1 MLTLPSSHAP
11 ASLPPPVRPATL
23 ERVSTQRV
31 FVARLSG
38 CSVFDPAGDR
48 LGKVRD
54 VVVIYRKDD
63 PPRVVGLVVEI
74 PGRRHVFVSIGRVTS
89 IATGQVITTGLINV
103 RRFQQRGGEVRV
115 IAELLGRRVHLID
128 GIGARRHRRRRDRA
142 QPPRRV
148 GRRAAVPAPPAHE
161 RVALR
166 EGPDDLRRMEGGARG
181 PGSRA
186 SRSRPSSWS
195 PRTPTCKPA
204 DLANTLLDLPD
215 ERMIEVAEELSDERL
230 ADALEEMPEEE
241 QVHILEQLGDERAAD
256 ILDAMEPDDAADLL
270 GQLPEQRSEELL
282 DLMEPE
288 EADDVRALLQYG
300 PDTAGGLMTSEP
312 IVLSA
317 DATVAEALALIRR
330 HELHPALAAA
340 VFVTLP
346 PYETPTGRLL
356 GTVHFQRMLRY
367 PPHERL
373 GAIIDDTLEPV
384 RATATAAEV
393 ARMLAS
399 YNLVSLPGR
408 STRRSASSARSAST
422 TCSTTCCPTTGAR
435 TTTHASPARARR
447 APRGDP
453 EEALMAPPVAADL
466 ARRAPRAHRACC
478 SARRSRRATG
488 SAASPRRSRAAMGTS
503 GFLLG
508 MTVFVVGGSAG
519 TSGCRPSASSTRR
532 RRTSRC

>member
-1 MLTLPSSHAP
+1 M
-11 ASLPPPVRPATL
+11 
-23 ERVSTQRV
+23 STQRV
-31 FVARLSG
+31 FVARLYG

-115 IAELLGRRVHLID
+115 MAEMLGRRVHLVD
-128 GIGARRHRRRRDRA
+128 GSGTAVIEDVAIERNRLGEWD
-142 QPPRRV
+142 V
-148 GRRAAVPAPPAHE
+148 GQ
-161 RVALR
+161 LF
-166 EGPDDLRRMEGGARG
+166 LRR
-181 PGSRA
+181 
-186 SRSRPSSWS
+186 
-195 PRTPTCKPA
+195 PRTSASPFAKGPTTFAAWKEVREDQAPGEAQSAEQLVANFADLKPA
-204 DLANTLLDLPD
+204 DLANSLLDLPD

-230 ADALEEMPEEE
+230 ADALEEMPEDE

-270 GQLPEQRSEELL
+270 GQLTEERSEELL

-288 EADDVRALLQYG
+288 EAEDVRALLKYG

-317 DATVAEALALIRR
+317 NATVAEALALIRR

-340 VFVTLP
+340 VFITLP
-346 PYETPTGRLL
+346 PFETPTGRLL

-373 GAIIDDTLEPV
+373 GAIIDDTLDPV
-384 RATATAAEV
+384 PATASAAEV

-399 YNLVSLPGR
+399 YNLVSLPVVDQ
-408 STRRSASSARSAST
+408 
-422 TCSTTCCPTTGAR
+422 
-435 TTTHASPARARR
+435 ARR
-447 APRGDP
+447 LVGAVSVDDVLDYLLPDDWRSHDEDDQPP
-453 EEALMAPPVAADL
+453 EPVSTSTA
-466 ARRAPRAHRACC
+466 
-478 SARRSRRATG
+478 G
-488 SAASPRRSRAAMGTS
+488 IPRRH
-503 GFLLG
+503 
-508 MTVFVVGGSAG
+508 
-519 TSGCRPSASSTRR
+519 
-532 RRTSRC
+532 